1 MQLIEPYNN
10 RRVKINFEGIQK
22 ADKFT
27 IDQPK
32 TNYNKVAE
40 KVREVRKKLAN
51 QQKTSAGLF
60 GKSLSNGFFKSTE
73 GLENKNTVFIAFT
86 TVDRAYQLIDS
97 QQKRGNPRSTG
108 KKTHRLFV
116 LNPCEEPKNAYE
128 ENKCNLDGSEVAR
141 NLAKLTNFINEE
153 IQVEVV
159 QLKDLLPKM
168 RNFNEN
174 HCEVRVQKSVR
185 SAADGGMTCADFGPS
200 EFPRQPICTH
210 LQGKPLNVVFY
221 LDMSR
226 NIRGYQLS
234 FYAQMIT
241 SVLRHFAAVHI
252 SNKGEN
258 KITIKKY
265 NKRSTVKVIN

>member
-1 MQLIEPYNN
+1 M
-10 RRVKINFEGIQK
+10 
-22 ADKFT
+22 
-27 IDQPK
+27 
-32 TNYNKVAE
+32 
-40 KVREVRKKLAN
+40 
-51 QQKTSAGLF
+51 
-60 GKSLSNGFFKSTE
+60 
-73 GLENKNTVFIAFT
+73 
-86 TVDRAYQLIDS
+86 
-97 QQKRGNPRSTG
+97 RS
-108 KKTHRLFV
+108 
-116 LNPCEEPKNAYE
+116 
-128 ENKCNLDGSEVAR
+128 
-141 NLAKLTNFINEE
+141 
-153 IQVEVV
+153 
-159 QLKDLLPKM
+159 
-168 RNFNEN
+168 FNDN

-265 NKRSTVKVIN
+265 NKRSKFYYICKLNSKLSAIYGHWQANLDKWKRANCYVSTKRYRGITRYLPTWFTGTTRNGINQ